1 MLRLCRKKEKSM
13 NRRDLLKTAAAF
25 SVASAVPLWTLA
37 QNDGTTKTAS
47 NQIPDDLSRLKPP
60 ADGVPVAF
68 LLSDGAV
75 VIDFAGPWEVFQD
88 AASGSGMNMNMSLF
102 NLYTV
107 AESSKP
113 IAASGGMKIVPN
125 YTFANAPVPKV
136 IVIPAQSA
144 QNQPSVAMQAWLRKS
159 AKTADVTMS
168 VCTGAFVLANAGLLS
183 GKAATTHHSSYKQ
196 MAMNFPDIDLKRGAR
211 FVDNG
216 NIATSGGLSSGIDL
230 ALHVVERYYGADVAK
245 ATAYQMEYQGSGWT
259 DPASNQ
265 VYAAKPVASPGHALC
280 PVCDMEVDP
289 SSSLKSTY
297 KGKTYYFCMGSHK
310 QAFDNTPDRYLEAS

>member
-1 MLRLCRKKEKSM
+1 M

-37 QNDGTTKTAS
+37 QNDSATKTAS
-47 NQIPDDLSRLKPP
+47 NQIPDDRSRLTPP
-60 ADGVPVAF
+60 GDGVPVAF
-68 LLSDGAV
+68 LLSEGAV

-107 AESSKP
+107 AENSKP
-113 IAASGGMKIVPN
+113 ITASGGMKILPN
-125 YTFANAPVPKV
+125 YTFANAPAPKV

-144 QNQPSVAMQAWLRKS
+144 QSQPSPAMHEWLRKS

-168 VCTGAFVLANAGLLS
+168 VCTGAFVLANSGLLS

-216 NIATSGGLSSGIDL
+216 NVATSGGLSSGIDL
-230 ALHVVERYYGADVAK
+230 ALHIVERYYGTDVAK
-245 ATAYQMEYQGSGWT
+245 ETAYQMEYQGNGWM

-289 SSSLKSTY
+289 SSSPKSTY
-297 KGKTYYFCMGSHK
+297 KGKTYYFCMDSHK
-310 QAFDNTPDRYLEAS
+310 QAFDSTPDRYLEAS

>member
-1 MLRLCRKKEKSM
+1 M
-13 NRRDLLKTAAAF
+13 NRRDLLKAAAAC
-25 SVASAVPLWTLA
+25 SVASAVPLWSLD
-37 QNDGTTKTAS
+37 QNGSPTKTET
-47 NQIPDDLSRLKPP
+47 NKIPDDLSRLTPP

-125 YTFANAPVPKV
+125 YTFANAPAPKV

-144 QNQPSVAMQAWLRKS
+144 QSQPSAALQAWLRKS
-159 AKTADVTMS
+159 AKNADITMS
-168 VCTGAFVLANAGLLS
+168 VCTGAFVLANTGLLS

-230 ALHVVERYYGADVAK
+230 ALHVVERYYGPEVAT

-259 DPASNQ
+259 DAASNQ

-289 SSSLKSTY
+289 ASAPKSAY
-297 KGKTYYFCMGSHK
+297 KGNTFYFCMDSHK
-310 QAFDNTPDRYLEAS
+310 QAFDKSPDKYIEAS

>member
-1 MLRLCRKKEKSM
+1 M
-13 NRRDLLKTAAAF
+13 NRRHLLKTAAAL
-25 SVASAVPLWTLA
+25 SVASAVPLWALH
-37 QNDGTTKTAS
+37 QNVAANEK
-47 NQIPDDLSRLKPP
+47 IPDDLSPLTPP
-60 ADGVPVAF
+60 SDGVPVAF

-75 VIDFAGPWEVFQD
+75 MIDFAGPWEVFQD
-88 AASGSGMNMNMSLF
+88 AAAGKGMKMNMDLF
-102 NLYTV
+102 HNYTV

-113 IAASGGMKIVPN
+113 ITASGGMKIIPD

-144 QNQPSVAMQAWLRKS
+144 QRDPSPAMQAWLRKS

-168 VCTGAFVLANAGLLS
+168 VCTGAFVLANTGLLS

-196 MAMNFPDIDLKRGAR
+196 MAMNFPDIKLERGAR

-230 ALHVVERYYGADVAK
+230 ALHIVERYYGREVAK
-245 ATAYQMEYQGSGWT
+245 ATAYQMEYQGTGWT

-265 VYAAKPVASPGHALC
+265 VYAAKPVASPGMALC
-280 PVCDMEVDP
+280 PVCEMEVDP
-289 SSSLKSTY
+289 AMSPKSAY
-297 KGKTYYFCMGSHK
+297 KGTTYYFCSDGHK
-310 QAFDNTPDRYLEAS
+310 QAFDRAPDKFLEAS

>member
-1 MLRLCRKKEKSM
+1 M
-13 NRRDLLKTAAAF
+13 NRRDLFKSAAAF
-25 SVASAVPLWTLA
+25 GVASAVPLWALT
-37 QNDGTTKTAS
+37 D
-47 NQIPDDLSRLKPP
+47 NQPSGANNIPDDLSRLTPP
-60 ADGVPVAF
+60 SDGVPVAF

-88 AASGSGMNMNMSLF
+88 AMAGTGMNMKMDLF
-102 NLYTV
+102 RTYTV

-113 IAASGGMKIVPN
+113 INASGGLKIIPN
-125 YTFANAPVPKV
+125 YTFANAPAPKV

-144 QNQPSVAMQAWLRKS
+144 QSKPSPALQEWLRKS
-159 AKTADVTMS
+159 AKSADVTMS

-183 GKAATTHHSSYKQ
+183 GKAATTHHASYKQ
-196 MAMNFPDIDLKRGAR
+196 MAMNFPDIELKRGAR

-245 ATAYQMEYQGSGWT
+245 ATAYQMEYQGTGWT

-289 SSSLKSTY
+289 SSAPKTIY
-297 KGKTYYFCMGSHK
+297 KGKTYYFCMDDHK
-310 QAFDNTPDRYLEAS
+310 QAFDNMPDRYVEAI

>member
-1 MLRLCRKKEKSM
+1 M
-13 NRRDLLKTAAAF
+13 NRRDLLKSAAAF
-25 SVASAVPLWTLA
+25 GVASAVPLWAITENQA
-37 QNDGTTKTAS
+37 SGT
-47 NQIPDDLSRLKPP
+47 NNIPDDLSRLTPP
-60 ADGVPVAF
+60 SDGVPVAF

-88 AASGSGMNMNMSLF
+88 AMAGTGMSMKMDLF
-102 NLYTV
+102 RTYTV

-113 IAASGGMKIVPN
+113 INASGGLKIIPN
-125 YTFANAPVPKV
+125 YTFANAPAPKV

-144 QNQPSVAMQAWLRKS
+144 QSKPSPAMQEWLRKS
-159 AKTADVTMS
+159 AKSADVTMS
-168 VCTGAFVLANAGLLS
+168 VCTGAFVLANTGLLS
-183 GKAATTHHSSYKQ
+183 GKAATTHHASYKQ
-196 MAMNFPDIDLKRGAR
+196 MAMNFPDIELERGAR

-230 ALHVVERYYGADVAK
+230 ALHVVERYYGPEVAK
-245 ATAYQMEYQGSGWT
+245 ATAYQMEYQGTGWT

-289 SSSLKSTY
+289 SGAPKSVY
-297 KGKTYYFCMGSHK
+297 KGKTYYFCMDDHK
-310 QAFDNTPDRYLEAS
+310 QAFDNMPDRYLEAS

>member
-1 MLRLCRKKEKSM
+1 M
-13 NRRDLLKTAAAF
+13 NRRDLLKSAAAL
-25 SVASAVPLWTLA
+25 SVASAVPLWSLTEN
-37 QNDGTTKTAS
+37 QAS
-47 NQIPDDLSRLKPP
+47 GINNIPDDLSRLTPP

-88 AASGSGMNMNMSLF
+88 AMSGSGMNMKMDLF
-102 NLYTV
+102 RTYTV

-113 IAASGGMKIVPN
+113 INASGGLKIIPN
-125 YTFANAPVPKV
+125 YTFANAPAPKV

-144 QNQPSVAMQAWLRKS
+144 QRQPSPAMQEWLRKS

-168 VCTGAFVLANAGLLS
+168 VCTGAFVLANTGLLS
-183 GKAATTHHSSYKQ
+183 GKAATTHHASYKQ

-230 ALHVVERYYGADVAK
+230 ALHVVERYYGTDVAK
-245 ATAYQMEYQGSGWT
+245 ATAYEMEYQGTGWT

-289 SSSLKSTY
+289 SSSPKSTY
-297 KGKTYYFCMGSHK
+297 KGTTYYFCMDGHK
-310 QAFDNTPDRYLEAS
+310 QAFDSSPDRYIATL

>member
-1 MLRLCRKKEKSM
+1 M
-13 NRRDLLKTAAAF
+13 NRRDLLKSAAAF
-25 SVASAVPLWTLA
+25 SVASAVPLWSLD
-37 QNDGTTKTAS
+37 QNGSPTKAPT
-47 NQIPDDLSRLKPP
+47 NTIPDDLSRLTPP

-107 AESSKP
+107 AETSKP
-113 IAASGGMKIVPN
+113 ITASGGLKIIPN
-125 YTFANAPVPKV
+125 YTFANAPAPKV

-144 QNQPSVAMQAWLRKS
+144 QSQPSPALQEWLRKS

-168 VCTGAFVLANAGLLS
+168 VCTGAFVLANTGLLS
-183 GKAATTHHSSYKQ
+183 GKAATTHHASYKQ
-196 MAMNFPDIDLKRGAR
+196 MAVNFPDIALKRGAR

-230 ALHVVERYYGADVAK
+230 ALHVVERYYGPEVAK

-289 SSSLKSTY
+289 AGAPKSAY
-297 KGKTYYFCMGSHK
+297 KGKTYYFCMDSHK
-310 QAFDNTPDRYLEAS
+310 QAFDTTPDRYLAAS